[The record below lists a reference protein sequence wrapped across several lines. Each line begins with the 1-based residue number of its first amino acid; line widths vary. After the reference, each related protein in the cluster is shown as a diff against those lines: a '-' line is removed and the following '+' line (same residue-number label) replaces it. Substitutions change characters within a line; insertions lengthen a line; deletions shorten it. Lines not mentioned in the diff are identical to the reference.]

1 MSTASASTPALSSS
15 DDRCKDH
22 ILHLIAMLF
31 AELKGI
37 APGILLPG
45 ASLSVPAEPLP
56 VPDEEDDPAP
66 PTFACS
72 TCSVLNNPGVHNPFK
87 WYAVTCGWAVGVV
100 QGSADQ
106 LALTTGVPGF
116 LSSKGS
122 TKAEAVRVFNDA
134 LSKTQIVV
142 VPKKLR
148 L

>member
-1 MSTASASTPALSSS
+1 MSTASASTLALSSG
-15 DDRCKDH
+15 DDCCKDH

-31 AELKGI
+31 AELEGI
-37 APGILLPG
+37 APSILPPS

-56 VPDEEDDPAP
+56 IPDKEDDPAP
-66 PTFACS
+66 PTF
-72 TCSVLNNPGVHNPFK
+72 TCSACGVLNNPGMHNPFK
-87 WYAVTCGWAVGVV
+87 WYAVTRGWAVGMV

-106 LALTTGVPGF
+106 LALTTGVPRF

-122 TKAEAVRVFNDA
+122 TKAEAVHVFNDA
-134 LSKTQIVV
+134 LLKTQVVV